1 MDQHKL
7 RSLAGLTRMTYEES
21 KVYEAKKLSD
31 VKAKTDVPEGT
42 FTKKANGIVKTLLK
56 LHDNDKA
63 KAMKALVFYINRA
76 GSGVSNADELEKAK
90 AKLKESIDFDE
101 MNVFRV
107 RAGLKPLVEKKE
119 EEEVEVEV
127 ETETDGK
134 GKDGEEEEDDL
145 PSIVK
150 KLAKKA
156 VGKEEE
162 ELEELL
168 LKVYQA
174 GYSDGQ
180 KDGKDDEEADEDDK
194 KEEKA
199 AKKAEKD
206 AE

>member
-7 RSLAGLTRMTYEES
+7 RSLAGLTRMTYEET

-42 FTKKANGIVKTLLK
+42 FTKKANSIVKTLVK
-56 LHDNDKA
+56 LHDGDKA
-63 KAMKALVFYINRA
+63 KALKALTFYINRA
-76 GSGVSNADELEKAK
+76 GSGVSNVGELEKAK
-90 AKLKESIDFDE
+90 AKLKEGVEFDE
-101 MNVFRV
+101 ANIFRV

-127 ETETDGK
+127 EEKETGE
-134 GKDGEEEEDDL
+134 EEEEDDL
-145 PSIVK
+145 PAIVK

-168 LKVYQA
+168 LKVYEA

-180 KDGKDDEEADEDDK
+180 KDGKDDEEADQDDK

-199 AKKAEKD
+199 AKKSEKD